1 MSISFQQKPRE
12 IIDLKPKL
20 VFCRFKATFG
30 KPVLTPVRRSV
41 RLEHA
46 SAQHPSVVQEHGLT
60 VRTLEELPEEIQ
72 QDVLFKPNFA
82 VRAELNEAWNQLRLD
97 YNQ

>member
-1 MSISFQQKPRE
+1 M
-12 IIDLKPKL
+12 
-20 VFCRFKATFG
+20 
-30 KPVLTPVRRSV
+30 LTPVRRSV

-60 VRTLEELPEEIQ
+60 VRTLGELPEDIQ
-72 QDVLFKPNFA
+72 GDVLFKPNFA
-82 VRAELNEAWNQLRLD
+82 VRAELNEAWNELQHD

>member
-1 MSISFQQKPRE
+1 M
-12 IIDLKPKL
+12 
-20 VFCRFKATFG
+20 FCRFKATFG
-30 KPVLTPVRRSV
+30 KSVLTPVRRSV

-46 SAQHPSVVQEHGLT
+46 SAQHPPVVQEHGLT
-60 VRTLEELPEEIQ
+60 VRTLGELPEEIQ

>member
-1 MSISFQQKPRE
+1 M
-12 IIDLKPKL
+12 
-20 VFCRFKATFG
+20 
-30 KPVLTPVRRSV
+30 LTPVRRSV

-60 VRTLEELPEEIQ
+60 VRTLGELPEDIQ
-72 QDVLFKPNFA
+72 EDVLFKPNFA
-82 VRAELNEAWNQLRLD
+82 VRAELNEAWNELQHD